1 MAGRGGERA
10 PLLMRESACSTE
22 MGSPF
27 TDVIQSITLEM
38 LSNGDMH
45 LPQWSP
51 ETNMKQGL
59 G

>member
-1 MAGRGGERA
+1 
-10 PLLMRESACSTE
+10 MRLRACSTE

-45 LPQWSP
+45 LFIGGALD
-51 ETNMKQGL
+51 MGYDGGRVLVKMV
-59 G
+59 